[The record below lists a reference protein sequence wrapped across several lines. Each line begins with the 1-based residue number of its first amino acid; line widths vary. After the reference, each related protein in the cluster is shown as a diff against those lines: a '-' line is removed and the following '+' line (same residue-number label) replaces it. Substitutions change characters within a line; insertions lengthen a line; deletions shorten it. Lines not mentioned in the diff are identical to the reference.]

1 MLHEFNYGDSP
12 VRSLREEV
20 YEHLRGLL
28 TQGRLPR
35 GKFLNLNALAKQ
47 LGTSRTPLRDA
58 LLRLESEGFVD
69 ILNRRGVRIRELTLD
84 SIRDIYEILGGL
96 ESSALRTV
104 ADLITPE
111 IVTHMEELNRT
122 AACALA
128 SGDHATAHNANVDF
142 HDAYLD
148 LSSNAKMIRW
158 IHILKQRLHDFP
170 RRRGSFPEWDQASLA
185 EHEELVRLLQEGRIV
200 DGADFLRDVHWS
212 FRHQERFIRPDFEAR
227 RREAAGEVESSVPAP
242 SESVTR
248 PAVVRS

>member
-12 VRSLREEV
+12 IRSLREEV
-20 YEHLRGLL
+20 YEHLRDLL

-35 GKFLNLNALAKQ
+35 GKFLNLNALAKE

-69 ILNRRGVRIRELTLD
+69 ILNRRGVRVRELTLE

-104 ADLITPE
+104 ADLMTPE
-111 IVTHMEELNRT
+111 IVARMGELNRE
-122 AACALA
+122 AAGALE
-128 SGDHATAHNANVDF
+128 SGDHATAHNANVEF
-142 HDAYLD
+142 HDAYLN
-148 LSSNAKMIRW
+148 LSTNAKMIRW

-185 EHEELVRLLQEGRIV
+185 EHEELVRLLEAGRIV
-200 DGADFLRDVHWS
+200 EGADFLRDVHWS
-212 FRHQERFIRPDFEAR
+212 FSHQERFIRPDFEAR
-227 RREAAGEVESSVPAP
+227 RREAAGGVEPSAPAH
-242 SESVTR
+242 SESTTDLAVGR
-248 PAVVRS
+248 P